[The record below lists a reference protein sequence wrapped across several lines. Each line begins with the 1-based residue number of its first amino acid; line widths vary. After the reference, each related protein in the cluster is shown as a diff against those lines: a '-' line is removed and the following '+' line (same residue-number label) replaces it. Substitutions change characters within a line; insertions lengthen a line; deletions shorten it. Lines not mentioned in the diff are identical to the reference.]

1 MDNKKMLLKS
11 LGEVLHR
18 LRKEKKLSQEQLGV
32 MAGTSSMTVKRLESA
47 TAGTRVDNLMAITQV
62 LGISLAELFREV
74 EGYEHTDNRISDPT
88 MNKMVNAINK
98 LTSSEREWLSK
109 QVDIVLENPW
119 KPNNCRENEHN
130 VAGK

>member
-47 TAGTRVDNLMAITQV
+47 TAGTRVDNLMAIAQV

-74 EGYEHTDNRISDPT
+74 EGYDGDDNRISDPT
-88 MNKMVNAINK
+88 MNKMVNTINK

-119 KPNNCRENEHN
+119 KPNNCRESEHE